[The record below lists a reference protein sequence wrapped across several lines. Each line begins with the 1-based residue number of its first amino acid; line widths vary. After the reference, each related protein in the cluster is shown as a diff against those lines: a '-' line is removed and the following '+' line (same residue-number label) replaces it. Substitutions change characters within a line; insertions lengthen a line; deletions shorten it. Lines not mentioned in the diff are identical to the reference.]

1 MCDIRV
7 EVQTTACGEQ
17 KCVRIKTQVW
27 NVSCPSLLPRTEHIL
42 RNRSPKNEKMLKTY
56 SPSDHRRCK

>member
-27 NVSCPSLLPRTEHIL
+27 NVSCPSLLPRQSTFKGIVH
-42 RNRSPKNEKMLKTY
+42 PKIMKTN
-56 SPSDHRRCK
+56 SPSDRRRCK

>member
-17 KCVRIKTQVW
+17 KCVRIKTQAW
-27 NVSCPSLLPRTEHIL
+27 NVSCPSLLPRQSTFKGIAH
-42 RNRSPKNEKMLKTY
+42 PKIKK
-56 SPSDHRRCK
+56 C